1 MPKMEKL
8 QNKTNFCF
16 QQAED
21 PAVHLLYIYDDVT
34 AYGDWNWNTWEYE
47 ESETSAKYFRD
58 QLAAIPADHTIEL
71 HINSNGGS
79 ICKRG
84 SDDLQ
89 SVKAVWKQSERNR

>member
-34 AYGDWNWNTWEYE
+34 VFGD
-47 ESETSAKYFRD
+47 SACTEF
-58 QLAAIPADHTIEL
+58 
-71 HINSNGGS
+71 
-79 ICKRG
+79 
-84 SDDLQ
+84 
-89 SVKAVWKQSERNR
+89 

>member
-34 AYGDWNWNTWEYE
+34 AYGDWNWNTRKVRRLQNI
-47 ESETSAKYFRD
+47 SVTSW
-58 QLAAIPADHTIEL
+58 Q
-71 HINSNGGS
+71 
-79 ICKRG
+79 
-84 SDDLQ
+84 Q
-89 SVKAVWKQSERNR
+89 SQQIIRLNYI